1 MNAYLTSTAT
11 AFTHAFFG
19 GGTAAIVLDQVA
31 CDGTEDRLIDCPHV
45 GIGNHNCFHNE
56 DVGVR
61 CDGTV
66 TYIYLFPL
74 P

>member
-1 MNAYLTSTAT
+1 MNTVLTLTAT
-11 AFTHAFFG
+11 AYTRAFFE
-19 GGTAAIVLDQVA
+19 GGTGDIVLDQVA

-61 CDGTV
+61 CDGKSTSYYFV
-66 TYIYLFPL
+66 SLS
-74 P
+74 